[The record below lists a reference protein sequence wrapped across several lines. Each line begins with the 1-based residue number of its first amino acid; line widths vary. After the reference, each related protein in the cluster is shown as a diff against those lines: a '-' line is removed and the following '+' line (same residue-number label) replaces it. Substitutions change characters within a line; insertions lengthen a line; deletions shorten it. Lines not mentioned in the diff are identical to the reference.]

1 MEIYEVMRTTFAA
14 REFTD
19 EPLPDETLFRILD
32 NARFAAN
39 GGNRQG
45 WRVIIVRDTETR
57 EGLVRC
63 AVPGSSRYAAQKN
76 AGEKPFNSITPTAL
90 DEEIIKNT
98 PPSSRLLESYRKA
111 AVVLV
116 VCVDLK
122 VVASMDQFLDRVG
135 VVSGGSIYP
144 FVWNIL
150 LSARNEGFGGNITT
164 TAIYREPDIKDL
176 LGIPDDHAVSAIIPM
191 GKPVKQ
197 LKKLNRK
204 PVSTFTTVGHWKGDS
219 FGKSF
224 EDDQ

>member
-1 MEIYEVMRTTFAA
+1 MELYDVMRTTFAA
-14 REFTD
+14 REFTED
-19 EPLPDETLFRILD
+19 PIPDSTLYKILD

-45 WRVIIVRDTETR
+45 WHVIIVRENETR
-57 EGLVRC
+57 EGLVQC
-63 AVPGSSRYAAQKN
+63 AIPGSSRYAAQKN
-76 AGEKPFNSITPTAL
+76 AGEKPFNSVFPTNL
-90 DEEIIKNT
+90 DEETIINT
-98 PPSSRLLESYRKA
+98 PPSARLLESYRKA
-111 AVVLV
+111 AVILV

-164 TAIYREPDIKDL
+164 TAIYQEHMIKEL
-176 LGIPDDHAVSAIIPM
+176 LGIPEDHAVCAIIPL

-197 LKKLNRK
+197 LTKLSRK
-204 PVSTFTTVGHWKGDS
+204 AVSSFTTEEHWEGES
-219 FGKSF
+219 FGKDF
-224 EDDQ
+224 V